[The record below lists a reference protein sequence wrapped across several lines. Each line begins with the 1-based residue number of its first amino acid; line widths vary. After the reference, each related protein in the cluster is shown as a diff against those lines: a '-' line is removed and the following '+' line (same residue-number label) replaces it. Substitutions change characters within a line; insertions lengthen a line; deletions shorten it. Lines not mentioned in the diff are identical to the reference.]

1 MGVERSIDQHVPSG
15 AVTNIIA
22 LLQKLTKAFWV
33 IGTVQMTLQE
43 ELKTRARASGAPPDV
58 VSFLP
63 HVSLFFC

>member
-1 MGVERSIDQHVPSG
+1 MGVERNIDQHVPSG

-22 LLQKLTKAFWV
+22 LQKLTKASWV